1 MIDDLRELNEQFYA
15 LYGRLYKNRELLG
28 KAQED
33 SMAAKL
39 LAQYEA
45 EYELL
50 HLREE
55 IARAKELYELRLKRS
70 ALIPRTWRSW
80 FFRRKY
86 NRAAALSG
94 ERLYLRRR
102 WNGILR
108 VWKSHSA
115 RSQLRT
121 GKRTNRRTHPT
132 KRRKMPLKQR
142 RRRLRAATREKSRK
156 RTTSQ
161 RRRRSRTR
169 TRSRGRAKLI
179 YQKNPS
185 ARGRRRT
192 AAGASGLPPHRRRT
206 ATTRRRGI
214 RGWRMAVPHL
224 SKNFFPPQAW

>member
-55 IARAKELYELRLKRS
+55 IGRMRELYELRLKRS

-94 ERLYLRRR
+94 ERIAAEVERYFAEREAALYAQHQEEAADGEAAEQAGAPEEASG
-102 WNGILR
+102 NAPETAQET
-108 VWKSHSA
+108 SA
-115 RSQLRT
+115 GGNAGEAEET
-121 GKRTNRRTHPT
+121 GEPKETTERAEDAEQGAGEADLSEKPVGAE
-132 KRRKMPLKQR
+132 
-142 RRRLRAATREKSRK
+142 AATDDGGGERF
-156 RTTSQ
+156 
-161 RRRRSRTR
+161 
-169 TRSRGRAKLI
+169 
-179 YQKNPS
+179 
-185 ARGRRRT
+185 T
-192 AAGASGLPPHRRRT
+192 AAPTADGDDAPTGDSGLANGST
-206 ATTRRRGI
+206 ASI
-214 RGWRMAVPHL
+214 
-224 SKNFFPPQAW
+224 

>member
-55 IARAKELYELRLKRS
+55 IGRMRELYELRLKRS

-94 ERLYLRRR
+94 ERIAAEAERYFARLEAALCAEQASDVEAGDPTVAPDETAE
-102 WNGILR
+102 NAPETAQET
-108 VWKSHSA
+108 SA
-115 RSQLRT
+115 GGNAGEDGETDREPKETAERAEDAEQGT
-121 GKRTNRRTHPT
+121 GEADLSEKPVGAG
-132 KRRKMPLKQR
+132 
-142 RRRLRAATREKSRK
+142 AATDGGGGERF
-156 RTTSQ
+156 
-161 RRRRSRTR
+161 
-169 TRSRGRAKLI
+169 
-179 YQKNPS
+179 
-185 ARGRRRT
+185 T
-192 AAGASGLPPHRRRT
+192 AAPTAYGDENAPTGNTGLANGST
-206 ATTRRRGI
+206 AFI
-214 RGWRMAVPHL
+214 
-224 SKNFFPPQAW
+224 

>member
-55 IARAKELYELRLKRS
+55 IGRMRELYELRLKRS

-80 FFRRKY
+80 LFRRKY

-94 ERLYLRRR
+94 EQITAEVERYFARLEE
-102 WNGILR
+102 
-108 VWKSHSA
+108 A
-115 RSQLRT
+115 
-121 GKRTNRRTHPT
+121 
-132 KRRKMPLKQR
+132 
-142 RRRLRAATREKSRK
+142 LRAEQASDGEAGEPTDAPDE
-156 RTTSQ
+156 TSENAPETAQ
-161 RRRRSRTR
+161 E
-169 TRSRGRAKLI
+169 
-179 YQKNPS
+179 
-185 ARGRRRT
+185 T
-192 AAGASGLPPHRRRT
+192 AAGGNAGEVEKTDHEPKETAEQDEDTEQGAGEVDLSENPVGAGAATDGGGGARFTAAPTAYGDDNAPTGNAGLLNGSTAS
-206 ATTRRRGI
+206 I
-214 RGWRMAVPHL
+214 
-224 SKNFFPPQAW
+224 

>member
-94 ERLYLRRR
+94 EQITAEVERYFAEREAALYAQHQEEAADGEAAEQAGAPDEASG
-102 WNGILR
+102 NAPETAQET
-108 VWKSHSA
+108 SA
-115 RSQLRT
+115 GGNAGESEETDREPKETAERAEDAEQGT
-121 GKRTNRRTHPT
+121 GEADLSEKPVGAG
-132 KRRKMPLKQR
+132 
-142 RRRLRAATREKSRK
+142 AATDGGGGERF
-156 RTTSQ
+156 
-161 RRRRSRTR
+161 
-169 TRSRGRAKLI
+169 
-179 YQKNPS
+179 
-185 ARGRRRT
+185 T
-192 AAGASGLPPHRRRT
+192 AAPTAYGDDNAPTGNSGLPNGST
-206 ATTRRRGI
+206 ASI
-214 RGWRMAVPHL
+214 
-224 SKNFFPPQAW
+224 

>member
-55 IARAKELYELRLKRS
+55 IVRAKELYELRLKSS
-70 ALIPRTWRSW
+70 ALTPRTWRSW

-94 ERLYLRRR
+94 ERIAAEVERYF
-102 WNGILR
+102 
-108 VWKSHSA
+108 A
-115 RSQLRT
+115 RLEEA
-121 GKRTNRRTHPT
+121 
-132 KRRKMPLKQR
+132 
-142 RRRLRAATREKSRK
+142 LRAEQAPDGEAGEPTDAPDE
-156 RTTSQ
+156 TSENAPETAQ
-161 RRRRSRTR
+161 E
-169 TRSRGRAKLI
+169 
-179 YQKNPS
+179 
-185 ARGRRRT
+185 T
-192 AAGASGLPPHRRRT
+192 AAGGNAGEVEKTDHEPKETAEQDEDTEQGAGEVDLSENPVGAGAATDGGGGARFTAAPTAYGDDNAPTGNSGLANGST
-206 ATTRRRGI
+206 AFI
-214 RGWRMAVPHL
+214 
-224 SKNFFPPQAW
+224 